1 MVFLIAASDANAPGI
16 FSMLRSLAEALLL
29 LWPLWLLVAGAGAA
43 RLALE
48 LHRLRRLR
56 KSGISEIDA
65 MDGHAFEQFLG
76 SLFRRL
82 GYRVEM
88 TSYHGDYGADLIVTK
103 DGQKTAVQAKRR
115 TKRAGIKAVQEAV
128 GAKRFY
134 GCDKTLVV
142 ANRDFTAQARR
153 LARAN
158 EVELWGREE
167 LVGKLLAARS
177 EEGSTRLTVRDTVA
191 EPRDANFWP
200 QSPLHTNAPTSAACA
215 ACGVT
220 VSKKV
225 LDYCFSRPQ
234 RFGTRIYCFG
244 HQRRVDTRPGRRSL
258 SKPRL

>member
-177 EEGSTRLTVRDTVA
+177 EEGSTRLTVRMR
-191 EPRDANFWP
+191 PRRLRALP
-200 QSPLHTNAPTSAACA
+200 AASPSRRRCSTIALCGRSASELGSTASAISAA
-215 ACGVT
+215 
-220 VSKKV
+220 S
-225 LDYCFSRPQ
+225 
-234 RFGTRIYCFG
+234 TRD
-244 HQRRVDTRPGRRSL
+244 RADGR
-258 SKPRL
+258 